1 MIKSIGSLLM
11 TLAIPLVLFACIWQ
25 SSRYTALENEVMR
38 LDKQQYEVVAFNRRL
53 ISGISV
59 LSTPERIERVAME
72 DLGMRKA
79 LPGEIMRIE
88 LKKGELGG

>member
-1 MIKSIGSLLM
+1 MMKSIGSLIL

-25 SSRYTALENEVMR
+25 SGRYTALENEVAR
-38 LDKQQYEVVAFNRRL
+38 LDKQQYEVIALNKRL

-59 LSTPERIERVAME
+59 LSAPERIERVAMD

-79 LPGEIMRIE
+79 RPGEIMRIE
-88 LKKGELGG
+88 LKKGGLGG

>member
-1 MIKSIGSLLM
+1 M

-25 SSRYTALENEVMR
+25 SSRYTFLENEVVS
-38 LDKQQYEVVAFNRRL
+38 LDRQQYEVIAVNKRL
-53 ISGISV
+53 ISGITV
-59 LSTPERIERVAME
+59 LSTPERIERVAMQ

-79 LPGEIMRIE
+79 RPGEIMRIE

>member
-1 MIKSIGSLLM
+1 MIKSIGSLLL

-25 SSRYTALENEVMR
+25 SGRYASLENEVARM
-38 LDKQQYEVVAFNRRL
+38 DKQQYEAIALNKRL

-59 LSTPERIERVAME
+59 LSTPERIERVALE

-79 LPGEIMRIE
+79 RPGEITRIE

>member
-1 MIKSIGSLLM
+1 MKSIGSFLL

-25 SSRYTALENEVMR
+25 SSRYTSLENEVAV
-38 LDKQQYEVVAFNRRL
+38 LDREQYEVIAVNKRL
-53 ISGISV
+53 ISGITV

-79 LPGEIMRIE
+79 RPGEIMRIE